1 METEKIYG
9 KDENWRAIRVRC
21 ATSNSTHQVAAST
34 KFQATRSGSHH
45 LHLMD
50 RYFSCICFTY
60 SLVNGLIP
68 FHILLCGG
76 PLSCG
81 CGQIWKSHREY
92 LTSHFYPNF
101 WVSGYEP
108 GLEGL
113 LGMMILIGR
122 GKNGAFVL
130 NSSPLIGRTAKCS
143 TPHNRDPVLKNS
155 FICLFS
161 VHKIISVS
169 HQKYDF
175 LTAIWLSHRQ
185 LWAILKGTASLTQC

>member
-1 METEKIYG
+1 MLGQSWHLRVILVCGRTGSCSWYSGGADCQRVSWTMIWRMVVWCVVTLFPYELFSYMPEKRGYSAWWRHWVFVEYEGTNKIVEEYFKRIMLFGKTLKGQSWKETEKLYG
-9 KDENWRAIRVRC
+9 KDKNWRAIRVRW

-81 CGQIWKSHREY
+81 CG
-92 LTSHFYPNF
+92 
-101 WVSGYEP
+101 
-108 GLEGL
+108 
-113 LGMMILIGR
+113 
-122 GKNGAFVL
+122 
-130 NSSPLIGRTAKCS
+130 
-143 TPHNRDPVLKNS
+143 
-155 FICLFS
+155 
-161 VHKIISVS
+161 
-169 HQKYDF
+169 
-175 LTAIWLSHRQ
+175 
-185 LWAILKGTASLTQC
+185 